1 VPCFDH
7 FILIQQE
14 IDAKNL
20 FMVVVMVQKQRI
32 FHSKLLF
39 NFLGNANRFENEEEC
54 LAKCG
59 GNQRKNGTVHE
70 EE

>member
-1 VPCFDH
+1 
-7 FILIQQE
+7 
-14 IDAKNL
+14 
-20 FMVVVMVQKQRI
+20 MVVVMVQKQRI